1 MSNTPQDVNAH
12 ELVKEFH
19 LTYGHPVRTSPT
31 LATQEERD
39 LRIAL
44 IKEEVKEL
52 EDALEAGDLTEVF
65 DALLDIEW
73 VTNTCYH
80 AFGLPRDA
88 GLLEVARS
96 NRSKLDE
103 KGNPIYHA
111 NGKIAKGPNY
121 SLPNLE
127 EIIRGYTTPTTTTTS
142 DNSTG
147 SR

>member
-1 MSNTPQDVNAH
+1 MSTPEDANVH
-12 ELVKEFH
+12 ELVREFH

-31 LATQEERD
+31 LATLEEQE
-39 LRIAL
+39 LRLAL

-52 EDALEAGDLTEVF
+52 EDALAAGDLTEVF

-73 VTNTCYH
+73 ITNTCYH
-80 AFGLPRDA
+80 AFGLPRDE
-88 GLLEVARS
+88 GMLEVARS

-103 KGNPIYHA
+103 NGNPIYFP

-121 SLPNLE
+121 SPPNLE
-127 EIIRGYTTPTTTTTS
+127 EIIRGHTTPTTTTTS